1 MPKLFLPYHL
11 KKETNNE
18 DYVEV
23 KGSTLREVIEN
34 LEKMYPGTKDHLVED
49 NRIKPG
55 LSAICG
61 YAATRK
67 GLLQELEDDTE
78 VHLLPS
84 IAGG

>member
-1 MPKLFLPYHL
+1 MAKLFLPYHL
-11 KKETNNE
+11 KKATNDE

-23 KGSTLREVIEN
+23 KGKNLREVIDN
-34 LEKMYPGTKDHLVED
+34 LEKMYPGTKEYLVEE

-55 LSAICG
+55 LAAICG
-61 YAATRK
+61 YSATRK

-78 VHLLPS
+78 LHFLPS

>member
-23 KGSTLREVIEN
+23 EGSTLREVIEN
-34 LEKMYPGTKDHLVED
+34 LEKMYPGTKDYLVEG

-55 LSAICG
+55 YQLFVVM
-61 YAATRK
+61 
-67 GLLQELEDDTE
+67 LQQEK
-78 VHLLPS
+78 VYYKN
-84 IAGG
+84 

>member
-23 KGSTLREVIEN
+23 EGNTLREVIEN
-34 LEKMYPGTKDHLVED
+34 LEKMYPGTKDHLVEG

-67 GLLQELEDDTE
+67 GLLQELEEDTE
-78 VHLLPS
+78 VHFLPS

>member
-23 KGSTLREVIEN
+23 AGKTLREVIDN
-34 LEKMYPGTKDHLVED
+34 LEKMYPGTKEYLVED

-55 LSAICG
+55 LAAICG
-61 YAATRK
+61 YSATRK
-67 GLLQELEDDTE
+67 GLLQELEQDTE
-78 VHLLPS
+78 VHFLPS

>member
-23 KGSTLREVIEN
+23 EGSTLREVIEN
-34 LEKMYPGTKDHLVED
+34 LEKMYPGTKDYLVEG

-55 LSAICG
+55 L
-61 YAATRK
+61 
-67 GLLQELEDDTE
+67 
-78 VHLLPS
+78 
-84 IAGG
+84 